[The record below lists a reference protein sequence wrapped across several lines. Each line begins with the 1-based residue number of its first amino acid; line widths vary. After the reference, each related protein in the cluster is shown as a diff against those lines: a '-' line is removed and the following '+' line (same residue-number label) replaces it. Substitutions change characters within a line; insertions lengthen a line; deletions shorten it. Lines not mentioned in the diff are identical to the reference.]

1 MATSIA
7 ILVSPFAVVA
17 IELRPLSRKSPFSR
31 EKIARPCVDDED
43 NDEYDDDDD
52 DDDEDDDEDDDNS
65 NNNTTTTI
73 TRRTRDEDERR
84 VRRRHSE
91 LSRSGA
97 PLFIPHV
104 MLCGRY
110 VMLVLL
116 LVNLISLSLFISL
129 ARSFPLSSFL
139 FRLFFF
145 RRFPLTTIFLQLSHT
160 FYLFLHL
167 CNN

>member
-31 EKIARPCVDDED
+31 ERIARPCVDDED
-43 NDEYDDDDD
+43 NDEYDDD
-52 DDDEDDDEDDDNS
+52 DDDEDDDNS

-116 LVNLISLSLFISL
+116 PVNLISLSLSL
-129 ARSFPLSSFL
+129 YFARSLVSPFFFPLSSFL
-139 FRLFFF
+139 LSPFPSYDNFFTVVAHVLFILAFM
-145 RRFPLTTIFLQLSHT
+145 Q
-160 FYLFLHL
+160 
-167 CNN
+167 

>member
-31 EKIARPCVDDED
+31 ERERGLRRPCVDDED
-43 NDEYDDDDD
+43 NDEYDGGDDD
-52 DDDEDDDEDDDNS
+52 DDDNS
-65 NNNTTTTI
+65 NNSNNNTTQQNDHEGKI
-73 TRRTRDEDERR
+73 ESEDERR

-91 LSRSGA
+91 LFRSGA

-110 VMLVLL
+110 VMLLL
-116 LVNLISLSLFISL
+116 LPVNLISLSLSLSLSL
-129 ARSFPLSSFL
+129 ASPIFFPSFPVSLSYHYSL
-139 FRLFFF
+139 
-145 RRFPLTTIFLQLSHT
+145 LQRSVVVHVP
-160 FYLFLHL
+160 FIVAFIQ
-167 CNN
+167 